1 MPNRAGPGRPKGS
14 RNRLTIVREK
24 FAERALRSAYMPR
37 YAPQEILQRV
47 ADGDTTFTDRQI
59 DAAKALLPFA
69 LPKLQ
74 AIAVKEI
81 APEPPA
87 LLETIEKLSPETLEV
102 MRDALALAQRELAGA
117 GVLVVEG

>member
-1 MPNRAGPGRPKGS
+1 MTRRSEPGRPKGS

-47 ADGDTTFTDRQI
+47 ADGDTSFTDRQI

-74 AIAVKEI
+74 AISVKQET
-81 APEPPA
+81 PPPPA
-87 LLETIEKLSPETLEV
+87 ILDKLANASVESLELL
-102 MRDALALAQRELAGA
+102 RDALALVHRDLERAGA
-117 GVLVVEG
+117 MVIEG